1 MMGENLRPPMK
12 RLLLSLLLGLAWI
25 PGSAQVVL
33 FQDTF
38 TQPDGIDL
46 DWTSQSGGWWVA
58 FGYYYPSTPSPSPP
72 TVSLVN
78 AVTFTDGTVSA
89 EVIGPMDGALVVRAN
104 GATSGVVNA
113 VYFVFRPGDAYFH
126 VASGGSVGPILNSVG
141 HAALPATYRVN
152 LTVTGSDYL
161 GSITSLDGNTTYAT
175 TMLSD
180 STYASG
186 AVGLYANTGYP
197 TAYYDAYTV
206 TAAVPEPA
214 TSALLTALLVGMLV
228 AVRRSQRR
236 IEATQ

>member
-1 MMGENLRPPMK
+1 MQRA
-12 RLLLSLLLGLAWI
+12 LLGLLLVLS
-25 PGSAQVVL
+25 PLCVSAQVVV
-33 FQDTF
+33 FHDTF
-38 TQPDGIDL
+38 TQPDGIDP

-58 FGYYYPSTPSPSPP
+58 FGYYFPSTPSPSPP

-126 VASGGSVGPILNSVG
+126 VASGGSVGPMLNSVG

-175 TMLSD
+175 TILSD

-186 AVGLYANTGYP
+186 AVGLYANIGYP

-236 IEATQ
+236 IEATR